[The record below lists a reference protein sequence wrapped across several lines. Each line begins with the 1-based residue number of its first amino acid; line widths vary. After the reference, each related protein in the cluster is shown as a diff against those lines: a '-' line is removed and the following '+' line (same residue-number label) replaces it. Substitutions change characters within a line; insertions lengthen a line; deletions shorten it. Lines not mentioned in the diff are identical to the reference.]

1 MKKFIISILLIFG
14 LIGSKAAV
22 TDSIGIKTIN
32 GIEHVL
38 YLVNAGETIYGIST
52 KYQVSIEDLMRVN
65 PDLEHGLKTGQIISI
80 PYRPVQIKEQE
91 AREKVVYHTV
101 EPGETLFSLSKK
113 YKVSLNDLMKWNGM
127 ELQSGQRVVIGKKD
141 GGDIPD
147 VFATGTK
154 PKSSNP
160 NTKKEEVKQKA
171 ETKSNVTEDGYELPD
186 PVLGPKTRKRVL
198 IIPFDP
204 YLYFSD
210 ADDEIAHNSRLHRT
224 EVRHMFRKRLDALV
238 DPPGYETI
246 HLLGGIFKDSIGEV
260 NRIYKSVTYNYQD
273 ILENGR
279 EIDEQFNKENE
290 HHKTFREKVNT
301 LRDPVQ
307 ASKNVFGN
315 KEEDNRYFGVKV
327 KDPHFY
333 DYFNAKYD
341 LDYYV
346 FINQFEV
353 KTNYSHCLDRAAQNY
368 ERSFVVHYSI
378 FNRDGDQL
386 TGNRL
391 KVYYESN
398 SNNIQK
404 IIKDNIPKV
413 ARQIMNHLP
422 AP

>member
-1 MKKFIISILLIFG
+1 MKKFLFLTTFVFVSVV
-14 LIGSKAAV
+14 SMATAV
-22 TDSIGIKTIN
+22 VDSIGMKTIN
-32 GIEHVL
+32 GKEHIL
-38 YLVNAGETIYGIST
+38 YLVNAGETIYAIST
-52 KYQVSIEDLMRVN
+52 KYQVTIEDLMNVN
-65 PDLEHGLKTGQIISI
+65 PELENGLRTGQIISI
-80 PYRPVQIKEQE
+80 PYRPKSIQEQVE
-91 AREKVVYHTV
+91 REQVVYHTV
-101 EPGETLFSLSKK
+101 QPGETMFSLSKK
-113 YKVSLNDLMKWNGM
+113 YKVPLNDLMKWNGM
-127 ELQSGQRVVIGKKD
+127 ELQAGQKVVIGQKD
-141 GGDIPD
+141 GGNVPDI
-147 VFATGTK
+147 FANDSKPKGAGTVTKKEVKKVSDPTK
-154 PKSSNP
+154 PKP
-160 NTKKEEVKQKA
+160 Q
-171 ETKSNVTEDGYELPD
+171 DELPES
-186 PVLGPKTRKRVL
+186 VLGPKTRKRVL

-224 EVRHMFRKRLDALV
+224 EVRQMFRKRLDALV

-246 HLLGGIFKDSIGEV
+246 HLLGGLFKDSIGEL
-260 NRIYKSVTYNYQD
+260 NKIYKSVSYNYQD
-273 ILENGR
+273 ILDNGR
-279 EIDEQFNKENE
+279 EVDEQFNKENQ
-290 HHKTFREKVNT
+290 RQLT
-301 LRDPVQ
+301 LRDKMNSLKDPVA

-315 KEEDNRYFGVKV
+315 KEDDRYFGVKI
-327 KDPHFY
+327 KDPRFY

-353 KTNYSHCLDRAAQNY
+353 KTNYAHCLDRAAQNY

-378 FNRDGDQL
+378 FNRNGDQL

-398 SNNIQK
+398 SNNIDK

>member
-1 MKKFIISILLIFG
+1 MKKFLFLITFVFV
-14 LIGSKAAV
+14 SMVSMATAV
-22 TDSIGIKTIN
+22 VDSIGMKTIN
-32 GIEHVL
+32 GKEHIL
-38 YLVNAGETIYGIST
+38 YLVNAGETIYAIST
-52 KYQVSIEDLMRVN
+52 KYQVTIEDLMNVN
-65 PDLEHGLKTGQIISI
+65 PELENGLRTGQIISI
-80 PYRPVQIKEQE
+80 PYRPKSIQEQVE
-91 AREKVVYHTV
+91 REKVVYHTV
-101 EPGETLFSLSKK
+101 QPGETMFSLSKK
-113 YKVSLNDLMKWNGM
+113 YKVPLNDLMKWNGM
-127 ELQSGQRVVIGKKD
+127 ELQAGQKVVIGQKN
-141 GGDIPD
+141 GGDVPD
-147 VFATGTK
+147 VFANDSKPKGGGTVPKKEVKKESDPTK
-154 PKSSNP
+154 PKP
-160 NTKKEEVKQKA
+160 Q
-171 ETKSNVTEDGYELPD
+171 DELPES
-186 PVLGPKTRKRVL
+186 VLGPKTRKRVL

-224 EVRHMFRKRLDALV
+224 EVRQMFRKRLDALV

-246 HLLGGIFKDSIGEV
+246 HLLGGLFKDSIGEL
-260 NRIYKSVTYNYQD
+260 NRIYKSVSYNYQD
-273 ILENGR
+273 ILDNGR
-279 EIDEQFNKENE
+279 EVDEQFNKENQ
-290 HHKTFREKVNT
+290 RQLT
-301 LRDPVQ
+301 LRDKMNSLKDPVA

-315 KEEDNRYFGVKV
+315 KEDDRYFGVKI
-327 KDPHFY
+327 KDPRFY

-378 FNRDGDQL
+378 FNRNGDQL

-398 SNNIQK
+398 SNNIDK